1 MKGNVNLYADTICN
15 IHIQCKSNTVYRHTD
30 IRDNRFRYTEPV
42 PIYWYTDIY
51 IYNKD
56 INIGISYRY
65 KDIGIR
71 IFMFGYPNRGG
82 YPNSKGVSINIQS
95 LPLPDDLKKKFQNF
109 S

>member
-1 MKGNVNLYADTICN
+1 
-15 IHIQCKSNTVYRHTD
+15 
-30 IRDNRFRYTEPV
+30 V

-56 INIGISYRY
+56 INIGISYWYTDICIRMLYRYRDIYIGISYRY